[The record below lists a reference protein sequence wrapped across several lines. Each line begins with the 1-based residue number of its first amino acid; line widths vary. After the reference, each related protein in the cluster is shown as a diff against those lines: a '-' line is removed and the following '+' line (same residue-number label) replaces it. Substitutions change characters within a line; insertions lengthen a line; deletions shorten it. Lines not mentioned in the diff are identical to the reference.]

1 MLCRCR
7 VQGFGLFLS
16 GTEQGRRP
24 IVGLWLTVVLQLR
37 PEAAV
42 ASLVAF
48 VESQAALQASRS
60 LPGSP
65 PALPFGWKLG
75 V

>member
-1 MLCRCR
+1 MQ
-7 VQGFGLFLS
+7 VQGS
-16 GTEQGRRP
+16 GVWP
-24 IVGLWLTVVLQLR
+24 FFVGDGAGPAAYCGSVLTVVLQPR

-60 LPGSP
+60 LLGSP
-65 PALPFGWKLG
+65 PPGIALWVELG